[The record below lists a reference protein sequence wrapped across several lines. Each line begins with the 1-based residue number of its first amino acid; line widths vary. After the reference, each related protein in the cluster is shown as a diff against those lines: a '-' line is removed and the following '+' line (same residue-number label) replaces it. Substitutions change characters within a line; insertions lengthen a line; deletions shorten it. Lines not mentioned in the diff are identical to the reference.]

1 MRFGGGDLGAT
12 ILEPACLRFF
22 GDDDDDDDDKELEE

>member
-1 MRFGGGDLGAT
+1 MRFGGSDLGAT

-22 GDDDDDDDDKELEE
+22 GDDDDDDDKELEE